1 LVFNSNKIS
10 NSLSGASFVIT
21 GTLKGFTRDEAREFI
36 ISNGGTVQNEVSKN
50 TMYLLVGEKPG
61 SKKAKAEKLS
71 VKIINEDELKE
82 MAGTK

>member
-1 LVFNSNKIS
+1 
-10 NSLSGASFVIT
+10 
-21 GTLKGFTRDEAREFI
+21 
-36 ISNGGTVQNEVSKN
+36 
-50 TMYLLVGEKPG
+50 MYLLVGEKPG